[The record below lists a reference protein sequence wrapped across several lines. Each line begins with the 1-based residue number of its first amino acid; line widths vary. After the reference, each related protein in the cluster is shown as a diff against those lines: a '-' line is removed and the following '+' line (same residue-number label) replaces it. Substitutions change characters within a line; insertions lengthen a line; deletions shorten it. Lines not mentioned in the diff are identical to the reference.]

1 MPTPPPPEH
10 SRFTS
15 GASGNPGGKP
25 VNARNRLT
33 AAFLNRLADD
43 FEKDGK
49 AAIVKCREE
58 NPAAYIKAI
67 AALCPK
73 EIELKR
79 PLEEM
84 ATEELIAALNALT
97 GYLAQQSDPARAPET
112 PGREQASAVQTVQ

>member
-1 MPTPPPPEH
+1 MATPPPPEH
-10 SRFTS
+10 SRFAAGT
-15 GASGNPGGKP
+15 SGNPGGKP

-43 FEKDGK
+43 FEQHGKD
-49 AAIVKCREE
+49 AIVKCREE
-58 NPAAYIKAI
+58 RPEAYIKAI

-84 ATEELIAALNALT
+84 ATEELLAAVTALT
-97 GYLAQQSDPARAPET
+97 SFLAAQGDQRRASEAESGIPT
-112 PGREQASAVQTVQ
+112 H